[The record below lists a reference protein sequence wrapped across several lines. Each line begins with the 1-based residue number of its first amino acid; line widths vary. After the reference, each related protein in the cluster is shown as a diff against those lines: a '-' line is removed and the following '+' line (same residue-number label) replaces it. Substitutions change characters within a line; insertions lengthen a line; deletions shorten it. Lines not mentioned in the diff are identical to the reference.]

1 MSRSIFLS
9 MGFIFVLVIQPMP
22 SDGAICGSAVGEMTI
37 SGKVSGDYSD
47 TNDSDNKYEAIT
59 EVNGNL
65 EHIWFY
71 DVEPGDFVQVSIEA
85 HHNPKGD
92 NSCVFSCS
100 TDGINYIDILT
111 VTKTEGNNSCQQ
123 SELPVSTAGRV
134 YIRLKNIANPIS
146 KTTPNTI
153 YIDKIC
159 AASTKLRRCYWSG
172 LTTGLWSDKGNWW
185 DTIPTS
191 DDIAN
196 IFATEFLCSIDS
208 TVIAKCRRLLLPDGQ
223 PGEGLCRLNMTGGQ
237 LEVGGD
243 FTIGSRI
250 HNGISDSGSFSI
262 SDGTVRIVGSLFI
275 GGRGHGTFSA
285 DGGAV
290 SVNGIICIPQDDM
303 GTGRLNLNGGV
314 IRAKGLNFNT
324 NGSINICKGVL
335 ILEGDQTSLISGY
348 VRGGL
353 IFAYD
358 KSGKIVFDFNQSN
371 SGQTTVTAKVIGAWN
386 PKPYDGQA
394 NVSIDPTLSWTPGE
408 QGKWHDLYFGSDLYK
423 VRQADRSDKSSLFQ
437 GRYGFG
443 TESKA
448 FSSLELD
455 ATYYWRVDES
465 NSEADGTYHQ
475 GGVWKFTTGKY
486 VTLDDFESY
495 KNNEQLKERWQS
507 ELNSS
512 DNTVIGLSS
521 QVVHGPDSKRS
532 MEFKYDNRNEPY
544 HSDIGYTFKGAK
556 DLIAGGA
563 NFLALFFHGSEKND
577 SEQLYVRVIDVNGSE
592 AVLPYDGDDYD
603 LTQQEGEWWNVW
615 NINLS
620 KVALKGVDI
629 KKVSKLIIGFGSI
642 TNPKLGSSG
651 TVYFD
656 DIRLYK
662 SKAAAD
668 WIWPS
673 IQAEVAVDATQI
685 NGQIS
690 LMLTGVN
697 FSWYY
702 DNDQI
707 WADGSMAGHLRELK
721 TGILRYPGG
730 CETSKF
736 HWEKPYGHW
745 DNDFW
750 DPNLDPNKYSSSDEF
765 MNIDDYIRQ
774 CRVIGAEPLVGV
786 NIQSGVKYNR
796 MQDSVNEA
804 VHWVQ
809 YCKEKNYHVKYWYID
824 NEPYYKYNSDA
835 LTAAQYA
842 NCIKQI
848 VPAMRTVDP
857 TIKIIIGWENKL
869 SVPSYWSDWKYLIE
883 NAGAYFD
890 IADVH
895 WYWAW
900 GYASWDLWVNENP
913 MTVREWCGD
922 CPGQKY
928 YGPSYANDIKEFYDR
943 IKDVNGK
950 NYDIKLAALEWNIA
964 PVKDG
969 RFSEFQHALMQA
981 EMLGQFAEGGLYMA
995 CIWPLTWGRGDIQ
1008 GDFRTVFDQKD
1019 HRPTA
1024 SYEVFRMYSN
1034 VLGQKLV
1041 TSRASQ
1047 VHVRTVSALS
1057 QNGDKLWVL
1066 LLHKSG
1072 EGQTVSAK
1080 VSING
1085 FTAVKAEAISVT
1097 APQLS
1102 SNVGKLKKLA
1112 VSNIQVGEWVCSLPP
1127 HSLTMLTFYA
1137 DKDK

>member
-1 MSRSIFLS
+1 MSRQNFLTLS
-9 MGFIFVLVIQPMP
+9 LILAVMILATSSARAVC
-22 SDGAICGSAVGEMTI
+22 STAVGEMTV

-59 EVNGNL
+59 EVDGNL

-71 DVEPGDFVQVSIEA
+71 DVEPGDFVQFSVEA
-85 HHNPKGD
+85 HYDPESD
-92 NSCVFSCS
+92 SSFIFSYS
-100 TDGINYIDILT
+100 TDGLNYSDILT
-111 VTKTEGNNSCQQ
+111 VTKTEDNNSCQQ

-134 YIRLKNIANPIS
+134 YIRLKNIANPKS
-146 KTTPNTI
+146 KSTTDTI

-172 LTTGLWSDKGNWW
+172 LASGLWSDKRNWW

-196 IFATEFLCSIDS
+196 IFALEFPCSIDS
-208 TVIAKCRRLLLPDGQ
+208 TVIAKCRRFLLPDGQ
-223 PGEGLCRLNMTGGQ
+223 PGQGLCRLNMTGGQ

-250 HNGISDSGSFSI
+250 RNGISDSGSFSI

-275 GGRGHGTFSA
+275 GGMGYGTFSA

-290 SVNGIICIPQDDM
+290 SVNGIICIPQNVM

-314 IRAKGLNFNT
+314 IRARGLNFNT
-324 NGSINICKGVL
+324 NGSINIGKGVL
-335 ILEGDQTSLISGY
+335 ILDGDQTSLISKY
-348 VRGGL
+348 VKDGL

-358 KSGKIVFDFNQSN
+358 KSGKIIFDFNQSN
-371 SGQTTVTAKVIGAWN
+371 SGQTTVTAKAIGAWN
-386 PKPYDGQA
+386 PKPYDGQTK
-394 NVSIDPTLSWTPGE
+394 VCIDPTLIWTPGE
-408 QGKWHDLYFGSDLYK
+408 QGKWHDLYFGSNLYK
-423 VRQADRSDKSSLFQ
+423 VRQADRFDKTGLFQ
-437 GRYGFG
+437 GRYGLGF
-443 TESKA
+443 ESRV

-465 NSEADGTYHQ
+465 NSETDGTYHQ
-475 GGVWKFTTGKY
+475 GDVWKFTTGKY

-495 KNNEQLKERWQS
+495 KNNEQFKERWQS
-507 ELNSS
+507 EPNSS
-512 DNTVIGLSS
+512 GNAVIGLSS
-521 QVVHGPDSKRS
+521 QVVHDPNSKRS
-532 MEFKYDNRNEPY
+532 MEFKYDNRIKPY
-544 HSDIGYTFKGAK
+544 RSEIYYTFKGAK
-556 DLIAGGA
+556 DLTAGGA

-592 AVLPYDGDDYD
+592 AVLPYDGNDYD
-603 LTQQEGEWWNVW
+603 LAQQEGEWWNVW
-615 NINLS
+615 NIALS
-620 KVALKGVDI
+620 QVALKGVDI
-629 KKVSKLIIGFGSI
+629 KKVSKLIIGFGGI
-642 TNPKLGSSG
+642 TNPKLGGSG

-662 SKAAAD
+662 SEAAAD
-668 WIWPS
+668 WVWPS
-673 IQAEVAVDATQI
+673 VQAEVAVDATQI

-690 LMLTGVN
+690 PMLTGVN

-707 WADGSMAGHLRELK
+707 WADGSMAGCLRELK
-721 TGILRYPGG
+721 TGIVRYPGG
-730 CETSKF
+730 SETSKF

-745 DNDFW
+745 DIDFW
-750 DPNLDPNKYSSSDEF
+750 DPNLDPNNYLPSDEF
-765 MNIDDYIRQ
+765 MNVDDYIRQ

-786 NIQSGVKYNR
+786 NIQSAVKYNR
-796 MQDSVNEA
+796 MQDSINEA
-804 VHWVQ
+804 VRWVQ
-809 YCKEKNYHVKYWYID
+809 YCKNKNYNVKYWYID
-824 NEPYYKYNSDA
+824 NEPYYHSNYDRPISVQVY
-835 LTAAQYA
+835 AAFIRQL
-842 NCIKQI
+842 
-848 VPAMRTVDP
+848 VPAMRAVDP
-857 TIKIIIGWENKL
+857 AIKIIIGWENQL
-869 SVPSYWSDWKYLIE
+869 NVLSYWLDWEYLIE
-883 NAGAYFD
+883 NVGAYFD

-900 GYASWDLWVNENP
+900 GYATWDLWLNDNP
-913 MTVREWCGD
+913 MKVREWCRD
-922 CPGQKY
+922 CRDGRY
-928 YGPSYANDIKEFYDR
+928 IGPSFADEIQGFYNK

-950 NYDIKLAALEWNIA
+950 SYDIKIAALEWNIG
-964 PVKDG
+964 PIKDG

-981 EMLGQFAEGGLYMA
+981 EMLGQFIEGGLHMA
-995 CIWPLTWGRGDIQ
+995 CIWTLTWGRGDIQ

-1019 HRPTA
+1019 HRPAA

-1080 VSING
+1080 VSTNG
-1085 FTAVKAEAISVT
+1085 FTAVKAEAISFT

-1112 VSNIQVGEWVCSLPP
+1112 ISNTQVGQWECALPP
-1127 HSLTMLTFYA
+1127 HSLTMLTFH
-1137 DKDK
+1137 KK